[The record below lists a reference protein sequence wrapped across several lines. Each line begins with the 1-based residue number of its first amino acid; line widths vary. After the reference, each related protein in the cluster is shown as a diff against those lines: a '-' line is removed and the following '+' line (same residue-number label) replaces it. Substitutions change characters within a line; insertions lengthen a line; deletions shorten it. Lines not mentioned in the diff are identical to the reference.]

1 MSNQNANQALANLF
15 GLIVHATADLLVEAM
30 ALQHPRCLEM
40 YDEAVRRLRVVHLYS
55 VEDSEESMFR
65 VIDKKL
71 DSNGFQGRTGYFQ
84 LMDGRIVLVMHDIV
98 EDSVFVVWPQAKNPT
113 QLSCVKYQGRYS
125 RVQRHEL
132 CVSPQILEAVF
143 TRFKPW

>member
-1 MSNQNANQALANLF
+1 MSQQTQNQALADLF
-15 GLIVHATADLLVEAM
+15 GLVIHAAAEVFVDVM
-30 ALQHPRCLEM
+30 SLQHPRCLQM

-65 VIDKKL
+65 SIDRKL
-71 DSNGFQGRTGYFQ
+71 DSDGFRGRTGYFQ